1 MLETIQNY
9 QFMQNA
15 IIAAL
20 FASIMSG
27 FIGSIIIEKK
37 MVGMS
42 GGLAHASFG
51 GIGLGYLLGFE
62 PIWGGMIFSTIAS
75 FTVKNISKKDQIQS
89 EVLVGILWSLGMAL
103 GILFINLSPDYMPDM
118 TSYLFGDILTVSRKS
133 LIYMGIFTLIATTII
148 ITLFPYIEAY
158 LFDTEHFKAKGINT
172 NLLENLIYI
181 LIPLGIIVL
190 VKVVGIILAIAML
203 TIPTAIAKL
212 YANSLKRVITSATIF
227 SIIFCLLGITISYY
241 LNIPSGVCIILLSS
255 AIYFIARIITKIV
268 VKSKHK
274 KSHQA

>member
-1 MLETIQNY
+1 MIETIQNY

-62 PIWGGMIFSTIAS
+62 PIWGGMLFSTAS
-75 FTVKNISKKDQIQS
+75 SLIVRSISKKDKIQS

-103 GILFINLSPDYMPDM
+103 GILFINLSPNYMPDM
-118 TSYLFGDILTVSRKS
+118 TSYLFGDILTVSTKS
-133 LIYMGIFTLIATTII
+133 LIYMGIFTLITTITI
-148 ITLFPYIEAY
+148 ISLFNYIEAY
-158 LFDTEHFKAKGINT
+158 LFDPEHFKAKGLNT
-172 NLLENLIYI
+172 NLLEIIIYI

-203 TIPTAIAKL
+203 TIPTAIAKISL
-212 YANSLKRVITSATIF
+212 NSLKSVMAAATIL
-227 SIIFCLLGITISYY
+227 STIFCLLGITISYY

-255 AIYFIARIITKIV
+255 LIYFVTRFITKIV
-268 VKSKHK
+268 VKHKHK
-274 KSHQA
+274 KAHKS